1 MERDAAL
8 RALTTVPAG
17 LLGMDAGAVVEGKAA
32 DLVVWSGDPLS
43 LTSEVELVI
52 VDGRVT
58 WRKESKP

>member
-1 MERDAAL
+1 M

-17 LLGMDAGAVVEGKAA
+17 LLGVDAGSIAEGKAA
-32 DLVVWSGDPLS
+32 DVVVWSGDPLA